1 MSDDVHFLVGKT
13 PNGETVLRVGGSVY
27 TTLTMGQTQ
36 TVDLIRL
43 LASTLD
49 DDKWTFGIKIEPK
62 DEEWHRANKL

>member
-13 PNGETVLRVGGSVY
+13 AEGQTVLRVGDSIA
-27 TTLTMGQTQ
+27 TTLTIGQMQ

-49 DDKWTFGIKIEPK
+49 DDKWTFGIRIEPK
-62 DEEWHRANKL
+62 ETTNG